1 MRIVFVAY
9 PGCNALDVSGPAEV
23 FATAAR
29 DYEVVIASAHGGP
42 VETTAGY
49 AIITQPLFKLRP
61 TANDTV
67 LVVGGDRAGVERAC
81 NDRELLRWLAR
92 VAKTA
97 KRIGSICTGAF
108 VMSATGL
115 LDGRRVATHW
125 SAVARLANFRRA
137 VRVDCDAIF
146 VEDGRWWTSAGV
158 TTGIDMALA
167 MVEADH
173 GRAVADAV
181 AAELV
186 LYTRRQGFQSQWSDA
201 LVAQIDEPD
210 TIAASIAW
218 ARSHLGELDVPR
230 FAKRAGMSV
239 RNFHRRCQE
248 QLQLTPAKLIER
260 LRVEQARTLLAAG
273 KRQAKAVARLCGFG
287 NTARMAAAF
296 QRSLGVLPTDY
307 RRMFAAGQGPSR

>member
-29 DYEVVIASAHGGP
+29 GYEVVIASVHGGP
-42 VETTAGY
+42 VETTARY

-67 LVVGGDRAGVERAC
+67 LVVGGDRAGVERASV
-81 NDRELLRWLAR
+81 DRDLLHWLAR
-92 VAKTA
+92 VAKTV

-115 LDGRRVATHW
+115 LDGKRVATHW
-125 SAVARLANFRRA
+125 SAVSRLASYRRA
-137 VRVDCDAIF
+137 VHVDCDAIF

-173 GRAVADAV
+173 GRNVADAV

-201 LVAQIDEPD
+201 LVAQIEEPD
-210 TIAASIAW
+210 ALASSIAW
-218 ARSHLGELDVPR
+218 ARGHLGELDVPR
-230 FAKRAGMSV
+230 FARRAGMSV
-239 RNFHRRCQE
+239 RSFHRRCVD
-248 QLQLTPAKLIER
+248 QLHVTPAKLIER
-260 LRVEQARTLLAAG
+260 LRVEHARTLLAAG
-273 KRQAKAVARLCGFG
+273 KRQAKSVARSCGFG

-307 RRMFAAGQGPSR
+307 RRMFAAGQGQSK

>member
-29 DYEVVIASAHGGP
+29 GYEVVIASVHGGP
-42 VETTAGY
+42 VETTARY

-81 NDRELLRWLAR
+81 VDRDLLHWLAR
-92 VAKTA
+92 VAKTV

-115 LDGRRVATHW
+115 LDGKRVATHW
-125 SAVARLANFRRA
+125 SAVSRLASYRRA
-137 VRVDCDAIF
+137 VHVDCDAIF

-173 GRAVADAV
+173 GRTVADTV
-181 AAELV
+181 AATLV
-186 LYTRRQGFQSQWSDA
+186 LYTRRRGFQSQWSDA
-201 LVAQIDEPD
+201 LVAQLATPD
-210 TIAASIAW
+210 QLAPAIAW
-218 ARSHLGELDVPR
+218 ARGHLPELDVPR
-230 FAKRAGMSV
+230 LARRAGMSI
-239 RNFHRRCQE
+239 RTLHRRCAE

-260 LRVEQARTLLAAG
+260 LRVEHARTLLAAG
-273 KRQAKAVARLCGFG
+273 RREAKTIARLSGFVT
-287 NTARMAAAF
+287 NARMAAAF
-296 QRSLGVLPTDY
+296 RRNLGVRPSDY
-307 RRMFAAGQGPSR
+307 RRMFAA